1 MTMTD
6 PIADLLA
13 RIRNAHQVKH
23 DQLVLPAS
31 KVKMEICRI
40 LKEQGYI
47 EDYSLLTDDPVK
59 HSMRVHLKYNDQ
71 GEPAIRTLRRVSTP
85 GRRVYRG
92 ADDLK
97 PVLNG
102 IGIGIVSTSSG
113 LLTDGEARENR
124 VGGEVLCEVW

>member
-13 RIRNAHQVKH
+13 RIRNAHLVKH
-23 DQLVLPAS
+23 DRLELPAS
-31 KVKMEICRI
+31 RLKLEVCRI

-47 EDYSLLTDDPVK
+47 EDYALDADDPVK
-59 HSMRVHLKYNDQ
+59 QTMRVLLKYNSD
-71 GEPAIRTLRRVSTP
+71 GEPAIRTLRRVSRP

-92 ADDLK
+92 ADELK

-102 IGIGIVSTSSG
+102 IGVGIVSTSSG

-124 VGGEVLCEVW
+124 VGGEILCEVW

>member
-13 RIRNAHQVKH
+13 RIRNALLVKH
-23 DQLVLPAS
+23 DRLDVPAS
-31 KVKMEICRI
+31 KVKVEICRI

-47 EDYSLLTDDPVK
+47 EDYSLATDDPVK
-59 HSMRVHLKYNDQ
+59 HFIRVVLKYNSD

-92 ADDLK
+92 ADNLK

-102 IGIGIVSTSSG
+102 LGVGIVSTSGG
-113 LLTDGEARENR
+113 LLTDTEARENR
-124 VGGEVLCEVW
+124 VGGEILCEVW

>member
-23 DQLVLPAS
+23 DQLDLPAS
-31 KVKMEICRI
+31 RLKMDICRI

-47 EDYSLLTDDPVK
+47 EDYALSTDDPVK
-59 HSMRVHLKYNDQ
+59 QSMRVVLKYNDQ
-71 GEPAIRTLRRVSTP
+71 GEPAIQTLRRVSRP

-102 IGIGIVSTSSG
+102 IGVGIVSTSSG
-113 LLTDGEARENR
+113 LLTDAEARENR
-124 VGGEVLCEVW
+124 VGGEILCEVW

>member
-1 MTMTD
+1 MTD

-13 RIRNAHQVKH
+13 RIRNAQQVKH
-23 DQLVLPAS
+23 DQLDLPAS
-31 KVKMEICRI
+31 NLKMDICRI

-47 EDYSLLTDDPVK
+47 EDYSLSDEDPVK
-59 HSMRVHLKYNDQ
+59 LSMRVVLKYNDQ
-71 GEPAIRTLRRVSTP
+71 GEPAIRTLKRVSRP

-113 LLTDGEARENR
+113 LLTDGEARESR
-124 VGGEVLCEVW
+124 VGGEILCEVW

>member
-13 RIRNAHQVKH
+13 RIRNAQRVKH
-23 DQLVLPAS
+23 DQLDLPAS

-47 EDYSLLTDDPVK
+47 EDYALSAEDSVK
-59 HSMRVHLKYNDQ
+59 QSMRVMLKYNDQ
-71 GEPAIRTLRRVSTP
+71 GEPAIRTLKRVSSP

-124 VGGEVLCEVW
+124 VGGEILCEVW